1 MPPPRDIVHH
11 PDYDADCARLGPLP
25 QIDNATRYV
34 TYRLA
39 QNPEMGIQI
48 TPNLWA
54 QPFRLFIQG
63 RVRSFAIY
71 YRFDDRMLTLRSLTE
86 TFVIVN

>member
-25 QIDNATRYV
+25 QIDLATRYV

-48 TPNLWA
+48 TATLWA
-54 QPFRLFIQG
+54 RPFRLFIQG
-63 RVRSFAIY
+63 RVRNFAIY
-71 YRFDDRMLTLRSLTE
+71 YRFDDQTLTLRSLGAI
-86 TFVIVN
+86 FVIVN